1 MLNQYLSRGESIRT
15 AGLAAYCNYSY
26 KKNIY
31 IQTERATIY
40 NILFT
45 NFSVFKLHVP
55 FYPLNYYAPSFYQ
68 YTLLPIPYF
77 PALINISHTWTI
89 LSSILKKGILCRWIH
104 RDSFNFEWSN
114 TIREIQSKHRLEK
127 LSSSPAFYAIL
138 FRLFKRP
145 YQINKQSSLSIGH
158 IWFDTKFYSHFLC

>member
-1 MLNQYLSRGESIRT
+1 M
-15 AGLAAYCNYSY
+15 
-26 KKNIY
+26 
-31 IQTERATIY
+31 
-40 NILFT
+40 
-45 NFSVFKLHVP
+45 P

-158 IWFDTKFYSHFLC
+158 IWFDTKFYNHFLCWYLFYFIRLCWEFILKKKKKKDYAENWENLKHFNVNYYLPFIY